1 MNIFRRNKKNYV
13 QKNLLKHFFDIK
25 SQNKKIIYTN
35 CRGSTIIPL
44 FIGYIFNVHSGKSY
58 TRFLVTKEMIGY
70 KLGEFSSTRKPFSF
84 KKQKRIDGT
93 KSKSK
98 NF

>member
-1 MNIFRRNKKNYV
+1 MNSVKWKNSYV
-13 QKNLLKHFFDIK
+13 QKKLLKIFFDAK
-25 SQNKKIIYTN
+25 EQNKKIIYTS

-44 FIGYIFNVHSGKSY
+44 FVSYIFNVYTGKSY

-70 KLGEFSSTRKPFSF
+70 KLGEFAPTRKSFLF
-84 KKQKRIDGT
+84 KKQKRTDGT

>member
-1 MNIFRRNKKNYV
+1 MSRIKWKNAYV
-13 QKNLLKHFFDIK
+13 QKKLLKSFFDSNI
-25 SQNKKIIYTN
+25 QDKKIIYTH
-35 CRGSTIIPL
+35 CRGSTIIPP
-44 FIGYIFNVHSGKSY
+44 FVGYIFNVHNGKSY

-70 KLGEFSSTRKPFSF
+70 KLGEFSLTRKQFLF
-84 KKQKRIDGT
+84 KKQKRVDGS

>member
-1 MNIFRRNKKNYV
+1 MSITKWKSVYV
-13 QKNLLKHFFDIK
+13 QKKLLKSFFDSK
-25 SQNKKIIYTN
+25 VQEKKIIYTHS
-35 CRGSTIIPL
+35 RGSTIIAH
-44 FIGYIFNVHSGKSY
+44 FVGYVFNVHNGKSY

-70 KLGEFSSTRKPFSF
+70 KLGEFSLTRKPFLF
-84 KKQKRIDGT
+84 KKQKRTDGS

>member
-1 MNIFRRNKKNYV
+1 MNITRRKKSFYV
-13 QKNLLKHFFDIK
+13 QKRLLKYFFHVK
-25 SQNKKIIYTN
+25 SQDKKIIYTN
-35 CRGSTIIPL
+35 CRSSTIIPL
-44 FIGYIFNVHSGKSY
+44 FIGYIFNVHTGKSY

-70 KLGEFSSTRKPFSF
+70 KLGEFSYTRKPFSF